1 MEPMLYIAYY
11 LRRGVRCGQGD
22 DGMSATCLSKYPS
35 VSLIAAGRGSV
46 GGRIAHHLDTEGD
59 HSDSCGMD
67 LSYFI
72 YLMVPFGQEVLMR
85 FIFF

>member
-1 MEPMLYIAYY
+1 MLSIACY
-11 LRRGVRCGQGD
+11 LRRGVRCGHCGQGE
-22 DGMSATCLSKYPS
+22 DGMSATCLSKCPS

-59 HSDSCGMD
+59 HSDSPGMD

>member
-1 MEPMLYIAYY
+1 M
-11 LRRGVRCGQGD
+11 RRGVRCGQGD
-22 DGMSATCLSKYPS
+22 DGMSAT

-59 HSDSCGMD
+59 HSDSPGMD

>member
-1 MEPMLYIAYY
+1 
-11 LRRGVRCGQGD
+11 
-22 DGMSATCLSKYPS
+22 MSATCLSKYPS

-67 LSYFI
+67 LSYFYLSDGTIWPGGTNEI
-72 YLMVPFGQEVLMR
+72 YFLLKCIQRES
-85 FIFF
+85 